1 MAIHFTLS
9 ERGQLE
15 ALNALRVS
23 KAAIARRLQRSP
35 STIFRELK
43 RNRGDAG
50 YHADEAQQQA
60 TARHTHRH
68 RKMDSPEVAEYVKSR
83 LELRWSPDQIDGR
96 AKRDFLD
103 DRPRWVSRQAIY
115 QWLKQPRGSEHR
127 KYLRFYR
134 VKPAIWRVADP
145 CQEFSHRP
153 AIIGRR
159 ERFGDWEGDT
169 LVGRKGISKAALYS
183 IVERVSGYLELA
195 RAENREADTANRILR
210 RHLNQYPPHWL
221 HSCTFDNGSE
231 FAKVGELESV
241 LQIEVYHT
249 QPYKAW
255 QRGTNENTNGL
266 IRQYFPKGTDF
277 QQVSQAEL
285 TMAETQLN
293 NRPRKRLGYQT
304 PQELKDKYC

>member
-1 MAIHFTLS
+1 MAIHFTVS
-9 ERGQLE
+9 ERQQLA
-15 ALNALRVS
+15 ALVALRVS
-23 KAAIARRLQRSP
+23 KIAIARRLQRAP

-43 RNRGDAG
+43 RNCGDTGYQAG
-50 YHADEAQQQA
+50 SAQQQA
-60 TARHTHRH
+60 VMRHTHRH

-96 AKRDFLD
+96 TRRDFLD
-103 DRPRWVSRQAIY
+103 DRLRRISRQTIY
-115 QWLKQPRGSEHR
+115 NWLKQPAGSEHR
-127 KYLRFYR
+127 QYLRFYR
-134 VKPAIWRVADP
+134 EKPPLRRRVDP
-145 CQEFSHRP
+145 AQTLPNRP

-169 LVGRKGISKAALYS
+169 LVGRKGISKPVLYS

-195 RAENREADTANRILR
+195 RGENREADTANRILR
-210 RHLNQYPPHWL
+210 RRLNQYPPNWL
-221 HSCTFDNGSE
+221 QSCTFDNGAE

-285 TMAETQLN
+285 TTAESQLN
-293 NRPRKRLGYQT
+293 TRPRKRLGYQT
-304 PQELKDKYC
+304 PQELKNKYC